1 MGPGALT
8 EILQDL
14 PNVKDRDLLVGYD
27 SSDDAAVY
35 RVSDDVAVIETVDF
49 FTPIVDDPYL
59 FGQIAAANA
68 LSDVYAMGG
77 EPRVAMNLLCVPNCL
92 PKEDVRAILEG
103 GHSKAVEAGCVIA
116 GGHTIQDSEPKY
128 GLCVTGF
135 VHPERILKNVG
146 AQPGDVLVLTKPIGS
161 GVLTTALKADLIS
174 ASSRDAA
181 YAHMATLNKAAGD
194 AVRQVSDVHACTD
207 ITGFGLLGH
216 SFEMAEGSGVTIRLH
231 SKALPLMD
239 EALDM
244 AGMGIIP
251 SGAYR
256 NMDYVKPHLAVLP
269 SAQQALL
276 DLAADPQTSGGLLV
290 ALPREQAKRLLSLLR
305 PFAPW
310 SAIVGEVSARKA
322 SELEFD

>member
-8 EILQDL
+8 EILQNL
-14 PNVKDRDLLVGYD
+14 PNVRDRDLLVGYD

-128 GLCVTGF
+128 GLCITGF

-231 SKALPLMD
+231 GKALPLMD

-244 AGMGIIP
+244 AEMGIIP

-290 ALPREQAKRLLSLLR
+290 ALPREQAERLLSLLR

>member
-116 GGHTIQDSEPKY
+116 GGHTIQDNEPKY

-231 SKALPLMD
+231 GKALPLMD

-256 NMDYVKPHLAVLP
+256 NMDYVKPHLAALP

-290 ALPREQAKRLLSLLR
+290 ALPREQAERLLSLLR

>member
-8 EILQDL
+8 EILQNL
-14 PNVKDRDLLVGYD
+14 PNVRDRDLLVGYD

-146 AQPGDVLVLTKPIGS
+146 AQPGDVLVLTKPLGS

-231 SKALPLMD
+231 GKALPLMD

-244 AGMGIIP
+244 AEMGIIP

-290 ALPREQAKRLLSLLR
+290 ALPREQAERLLSLLR

-322 SELEFD
+322 SALEFD

>member
-8 EILQDL
+8 EILKDL
-14 PNVKDRDLLVGYD
+14 PNVRDRDLLVGYD

-116 GGHTIQDSEPKY
+116 GGHTIQDNEPKY

-135 VHPERILKNVG
+135 VHPDRILKNVG

-231 SKALPLMD
+231 GKALPLMD

-244 AGMGIIP
+244 AEMGIIP

-290 ALPREQAKRLLSLLR
+290 ALPREQAERLLSLLR

>member
-14 PNVKDRDLLVGYD
+14 PNVRDRDLLVGYD

-116 GGHTIQDSEPKY
+116 GGHTIQDNEPKY

-146 AQPGDVLVLTKPIGS
+146 AQPGDVLVLTKPLGS

-231 SKALPLMD
+231 GKALPLMD

-244 AGMGIIP
+244 AEMGIIP

-290 ALPREQAKRLLSLLR
+290 ALPREQAERLLSLLR

>member
-8 EILQDL
+8 EILHDL

-135 VHPERILKNVG
+135 VHPDRILKNVG

-231 SKALPLMD
+231 GKALPLMD

-244 AGMGIIP
+244 AEMGIIP

-290 ALPREQAKRLLSLLR
+290 ALPREQAERLLSLLR

-322 SELEFD
+322 SKLEFD

>member
-1 MGPGALT
+1 MPGSLT
-8 EILQDL
+8 ESLQEL
-14 PNVKDRDLLVGYD
+14 PNVKDRYLLVGYD

-116 GGHTIQDSEPKY
+116 GGHTIQDNEPKY

-135 VHPERILKNVG
+135 VRPDRILKNVG

-231 SKALPLMD
+231 GKALPLMD

-290 ALPREQAKRLLSLLR
+290 ALPREQAERLLSLLR

>member
-8 EILQDL
+8 EILQNL
-14 PNVKDRDLLVGYD
+14 PNVRDRDLLVGYD

-116 GGHTIQDSEPKY
+116 GGHTIQDNEPKY

-135 VHPERILKNVG
+135 VHPDRILKNVG
-146 AQPGDVLVLTKPIGS
+146 AQPGDALVLTKPIGS

-231 SKALPLMD
+231 GKALPLMD

-290 ALPREQAKRLLSLLR
+290 ALPREQAERLLSLLR

-310 SAIVGEVSARKA
+310 SAIVGEVSETRAA
-322 SELEFD
+322 ALEFD

>member
-8 EILQDL
+8 EILQNL
-14 PNVKDRDLLVGYD
+14 PNVRDRDLLVGYD

-231 SKALPLMD
+231 GKALPLMD

-244 AGMGIIP
+244 AEMGIIP

-290 ALPREQAKRLLSLLR
+290 ALPREQAERLLSLLR